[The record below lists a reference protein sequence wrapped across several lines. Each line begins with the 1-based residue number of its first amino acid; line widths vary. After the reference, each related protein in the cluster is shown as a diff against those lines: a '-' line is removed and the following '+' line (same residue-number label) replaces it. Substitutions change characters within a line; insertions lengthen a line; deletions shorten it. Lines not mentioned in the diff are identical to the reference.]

1 VGTDPVALDAVGLRI
16 FQAKRLAHFEEERPF
31 KPPAHHIAFADTK
44 HKIGTSDMRKIELVK
59 LGWKEGILI

>member
-1 VGTDPVALDAVGLRI
+1 VALDAVGLRI
-16 FQAKRLAHFEEERPF
+16 FWAKRLAYFGKDRPM

-44 HKIGTSDMRKIELVK
+44 HKVGTSDLRKIEIVK